1 MNLMRGVK
9 MSIDIAKGCEF
20 LEQNK
25 MVHRDI
31 AARNCLVTTLDD
43 SEANTSNILVKIG
56 DFGLAREIYVC
67 DYYQQ
72 GGNRLLPIRW
82 MSPEAIFDGLFTTQ
96 SDIWCVTYKCLNCI
110 LFQIVY
116 IRFDCKVIWYI
127 ALGDYYIGT
136 PAISRHG

>member
-1 MNLMRGVK
+1 MNLKRAVK

-31 AARNCLVTTLDD
+31 AARNCLVTTLNKD
-43 SEANTSNILVKIG
+43 EANGGNNIIVKIG
-56 DFGLAREIYVC
+56 DFGLARELYVC

-72 GGNRLLPIRW
+72 GGDRLLPIRW

-96 SDIWCVTYKCLNCI
+96 SDIW
-110 LFQIVY
+110 
-116 IRFDCKVIWYI
+116 
-127 ALGDYYIGT
+127 
-136 PAISRHG
+136 